1 MTYVVSRMAETNAE
15 LMAAR
20 EELAHLAVVSERLR
34 FSRDLHDLL
43 GHSLTVIRAKSE
55 LASRIA
61 EDDPSRAGREMAEV
75 EAVARQALSEVRD
88 AVGGYRRPTLGAE
101 VANARAALAAAGID
115 AEVAADG
122 LTIGSDLDETLGWV
136 LREAVTNVVRHSG
149 AQRCVVEAVA
159 DDSGVRLEVVDDGLG
174 RAAAVNLGHGL
185 TGARERL
192 AAVGG
197 TLELANTPGR
207 GFSVLARV
215 PSRP

>member
-1 MTYVVSRMAETNAE
+1 
-15 LMAAR
+15 
-20 EELAHLAVVSERLR
+20 
-34 FSRDLHDLL
+34 
-43 GHSLTVIRAKSE
+43 

-61 EDDPSRAGREMAEV
+61 VNDPTRAGREMAEV

-122 LTIGSDLDETLGWV
+122 LTIRSDLDETLGWV

-149 AQRCVVEAVA
+149 AKRCVVEAVS
-159 DDSGVRLEVVDDGLG
+159 DGGGVRLEVVDDGLG
-174 RAAAVNLGHGL
+174 RASAVNLGHGL

-197 TLELANTPGR
+197 TLELANAPGR
-207 GFSVLARV
+207 GFRVLARV